1 MPSGT
6 LYDNDIVGAVANAIA
21 SNVAK
26 LSPQVI
32 RRDTSGMTVKNDR
45 LSRLLTLRP
54 CPEAST
60 YDWLYKM
67 TDTLVRT
74 SNAFAVI
81 FYNEDYTEVTRIQP
95 VTVRNHRI
103 FEDDAGNLL
112 FRFVWDFDGQEYTV
126 PYQFVIHLK
135 SRYNKNDFWARPR
148 IPNCAVRRNFWKQP
162 TKAYAERCRVLQPC
176 AGT

>member
-67 TDTLVRT
+67 TSYRPLLQIFHNK
-74 SNAFAVI
+74 SIAFCLQ
-81 FYNEDYTEVTRIQP
+81 IQ
-95 VTVRNHRI
+95 
-103 FEDDAGNLL
+103 
-112 FRFVWDFDGQEYTV
+112 
-126 PYQFVIHLK
+126 
-135 SRYNKNDFWARPR
+135 
-148 IPNCAVRRNFWKQP
+148 
-162 TKAYAERCRVLQPC
+162 
-176 AGT
+176 